1 MILTKNKILEAVRSG
16 EIRIDP
22 FDESA
27 LDAASYDMTLHG
39 QIRVFIEGLNE
50 IDLADMAQ
58 DAHALMAITR
68 IVNIPADSYYLLKP
82 GELVLGMTVEKLT
95 LAQDIAGTLEGRS
108 RFARMG
114 LMVHV
119 TASFLQPGIRNMRQV
134 FEIFNASRNAIR
146 LRSGIRMARSSSNV
160 VREEPPMM
168 VSLRISAGS
177 DQGVSV
183 SVSGL
188 CFPDTDTG
196 VSTFEADGTPD
207 LRRSAADPTGRQAV
221 SDWRFE
227 AVASAAGSPV
237 LSLS

>member
-22 FDESA
+22 FDETA

-146 LRSGIRMARSSSNV
+146 LRSGIRMAQVIFERCEG
-160 VREEPPMM
+160 R
-168 VSLRISAGS
+168 AAY
-177 DQGVSV
+177 DGV
-183 SVSGL
+183 
-188 CFPDTDTG
+188 F
-196 VSTFEADGTPD
+196 ANQ
-207 LRRSAADPTGRQAV
+207 RR
-221 SDWRFE
+221 
-227 AVASAAGSPV
+227 
-237 LSLS
+237 L